1 MVIFSCSSVICF
13 WKCIGYTERLLQE
26 KQSVG
31 FYNTVQ
37 SQQDHPEQGELKV
50 SVFTADGTR
59 PVENA
64 RVKISYTGESGQ
76 TIEKVRTDSS
86 GQTPVLAVKTPPL
99 EYSMKPSEQQPYAE
113 YTVQVEAEGFENS
126 EIAGIQVLPSV
137 RAEQP
142 VRLAFQA
149 GAEFERL
156 VIGPHTLWGE
166 YPPKIEEAE
175 VKPVGESGEIV
186 LSRVVIP
193 EYVVVHDGPVNDTT
207 AQDYYV
213 RYKDYI
219 KNVASSEI
227 YATWPDDTI
236 RANVLAIM
244 SFTLNRVYTEW
255 YRNKGKDFTITSSTA
270 YDHKWIRGRNI
281 FDSISRIVDELF
293 ENYLSRPNV
302 RQPILTQ
309 YCDGRQVQCKD
320 RGWMT
325 QWGSKSLGDRGYS
338 PIEILRYFYGNDIYI
353 NVAEGISGIPL
364 SWPGYDLNI
373 GATGNKVRQI
383 QEQLNVIAEAYP
395 AIPKVGVDGIYGEQ
409 TKAAVRKFQNIF
421 GLSETGI
428 TDYSTWY
435 KIQEIYVAVSR
446 IAELS

>member
-1 MVIFSCSSVICF
+1 MRSYRDIQAQ
-13 WKCIGYTERLLQE
+13 QE
-26 KQSVG
+26 NVDRG
-31 FYNTVQ
+31 
-37 SQQDHPEQGELKV
+37 GLKV
-50 SVFTADGTR
+50 TVMTADGTR

-64 RVKISYTGESGQ
+64 LVKISYTGESGQ
-76 TIEKVRTDSS
+76 TIEEVRTDSS
-86 GQTPVLAVKTPPL
+86 GQTPVLDVKTPPL

-142 VRLAFQA
+142 VRIAFQV

-213 RYKDYI
+213 RYKEYI

-236 RANVLAIM
+236 RANILAIIF
-244 SFTLNRVYTEW
+244 FTLNRVYTEW

-293 ENYLSRPNV
+293 ENYLSRPDV

-309 YCDGRQVQCKD
+309 YCDGRQVQCRD

>member
-1 MVIFSCSSVICF
+1 MRSYRDIQAQ
-13 WKCIGYTERLLQE
+13 QE
-26 KQSVG
+26 NVDRG
-31 FYNTVQ
+31 
-37 SQQDHPEQGELKV
+37 GLKV
-50 SVFTADGTR
+50 TVMTADGTR

-64 RVKISYTGESGQ
+64 LVKISYTGESGQ
-76 TIEKVRTDSS
+76 TIEEVRTDSS
-86 GQTPVLAVKTPPL
+86 GQTPVLDVKTPPL
-99 EYSMKPSEQQPYAE
+99 EYSMEPSEQQPYAE

-236 RANVLAIM
+236 RANILAIIF
-244 SFTLNRVYTEW
+244 FTLNRVYTEW

-293 ENYLSRPNV
+293 ENYLSRPDV

-309 YCDGRQVQCKD
+309 YCDGRQVQCRD

>member
-1 MVIFSCSSVICF
+1 MRSYRDIQAQ
-13 WKCIGYTERLLQE
+13 QE
-26 KQSVG
+26 DVDRG
-31 FYNTVQ
+31 
-37 SQQDHPEQGELKV
+37 GLKV
-50 SVFTADGTR
+50 TVMTADGTR

-64 RVKISYTGESGQ
+64 LVKISYTGESGQ
-76 TIEKVRTDSS
+76 TIEEVRTDSS
-86 GQTPVLAVKTPPL
+86 GQTPVLDVKTPPL
-99 EYSMKPSEQQPYAE
+99 EYSMEPSEQQPYAE

-142 VRLAFQA
+142 VSIAFRA
-149 GAEFERL
+149 DAEFERL

-236 RANVLAIM
+236 RANILAIM

-309 YCDGRQVQCKD
+309 YCDGRQVQCRD

-338 PIEILRYFYGNDIYI
+338 PIEILRHFYGNDIYI

>member
-1 MVIFSCSSVICF
+1 MRSYRDIQAQ
-13 WKCIGYTERLLQE
+13 QE
-26 KQSVG
+26 NVDRG
-31 FYNTVQ
+31 
-37 SQQDHPEQGELKV
+37 GLKV
-50 SVFTADGTR
+50 TVMTADGTR

-76 TIEKVRTDSS
+76 TIEEVRTDSS
-86 GQTPVLAVKTPPL
+86 GQAPVLAVKTPPL

-293 ENYLSRPNV
+293 ENYLSRPDV

-353 NVAEGISGIPL
+353 NVAEGISGIPM